1 MRNVGLITCSLFP
14 AIVVGCAVPV
24 GTLND
29 GPGDQN
35 TESVLVFPEDDD
47 PAIGALSFVEDEL
60 LVLPYPGADPE
71 AIALAVVDAGA
82 VILETTDELGLITLA
97 VPENR
102 LTAVAEQ
109 LAASG
114 LFESLHKNYF
124 YEAQLTPNDTLFTLQ
139 GFLTQVRAP
148 QAWDI
153 STGAEEIVVAVVDS
167 GIDREH
173 ADLAG
178 RIREG
183 WNIYANSGDF
193 GDVAGHGTLA
203 AGILAAAS
211 NNRAGVAGVTW
222 DCPLLVVRVTDLQGR
237 STGRH
242 LAAGILWALS
252 RGARVI
258 NVSFAPLWSNTVV
271 QAAAVQANNRGSLV
285 IISAGNGAGSTT
297 AAGYA
302 EALFVGAVTG
312 ADNIADFSDRG
323 PFVDLVAPGTAIRT
337 TAMGGAYTLANGTSF
352 AAPIVAGVAALAW
365 SVNPELRPTSIRSIL
380 TAGAMDLGAA
390 GKDNTFG
397 HGRID
402 AFGAVDRARSTAE
415 SPDVTAPV
423 VRITRPTA
431 GATLSGRTTTTVTAT
446 DAGGVA
452 EVRLAIDGIPYA
464 TDDRSPFQFVI
475 DTTAF
480 AAGTHT
486 LGFVAT
492 DLAGNSSTE
501 QRVSVRFAG
510 SSTGSTAPTVS
521 FRSPAEG
528 ASVSGNVTISATVSS
543 GSGLAAVEWFVDGE
557 SVLVVAASGNSSG
570 VSYVLRT
577 AGLARGAHT
586 VTLAVTDN
594 AGRQASAP
602 LNLIVR

>member
-1 MRNVGLITCSLFP
+1 MHTIRFIVCSLLLG
-14 AIVVGCAVPV
+14 AGAGCAVSV

-29 GPGDQN
+29 GPDEQD
-35 TESVLVFPEDDD
+35 TAASQLFPEDDD

-60 LVLPYPGADPE
+60 LVLPYPGADSD
-71 AIALAVVDAGA
+71 AIALAVADAGA
-82 VILETTDELGLITLA
+82 VIVGTIDELGLITLA
-97 VPENR
+97 VAEDR
-102 LTAVAEQ
+102 LTTVAEQ
-109 LAASG
+109 LAATG
-114 LFESLHKNYF
+114 LFESLHKNYY
-124 YEAQLTPNDTLFTLQ
+124 YEAQLTPNDTLFSLQ
-139 GFLTQVRAP
+139 GFLTQVGAP

-153 STGAEEIVVAVVDS
+153 STGDEEIAVAVVDS

-173 ADLAG
+173 ADLAD
-178 RIREG
+178 RIQEG
-183 WNIYANSGDF
+183 WNIYDNNGDF

-203 AGILAAAS
+203 AGVLAAAS
-211 NNRAGVAGVTW
+211 NNRAGVTGVTW
-222 DCPLLVVRVTDLQGR
+222 DCPLIVVRVTDLQGR

-271 QAAAVQANNRGSLV
+271 QAAAAQANNRGSLV
-285 IISAGNGAGSTT
+285 VISAGNGAGTTT

-302 EALFVGAVTG
+302 EALFVGAVT
-312 ADNIADFSDRG
+312 ATDRIADFSDRG
-323 PFVDLVAPGTAIRT
+323 SFVDLVAPGTAIRT

-352 AAPIVAGVAALAW
+352 AAPVVSGVAALAW
-365 SVNPELRPTSIRSIL
+365 SANPALRPTSIRSAL
-380 TAGAMDLGAA
+380 TETALDLGVD
-390 GKDNTFG
+390 GKDSTFG

-402 AFGAVDRARSTAE
+402 AFDAVDRARTSAE

-423 VRITRPTA
+423 VRITRPAA
-431 GATLSGRTTTTVTAT
+431 GATLSGRTTAVVSAS
-446 DAGGVA
+446 DGGGIA
-452 EVRLAIDGIPYA
+452 EVRLSVDGIPYA

-486 LGFVAT
+486 IAVVAT
-492 DLAGNSSTE
+492 DLAGNTSAE

-521 FRSPAEG
+521 FRSPADG

-557 SVLVVAASGNSSG
+557 SVLVVAASGQSSG

-594 AGRQASAP
+594 AGRQASAL

>member
-1 MRNVGLITCSLFP
+1 MICTLSLGV
-14 AIVVGCAVPV
+14 VVGCAVPV
-24 GTLND
+24 GSLDNGPEDQGTPATL
-29 GPGDQN
+29 
-35 TESVLVFPEDDD
+35 LFPEDDD
-47 PAIGALSFVEDEL
+47 PAIGALSIVEDEL

-71 AIALAVVDAGA
+71 AIAQALADAGV
-82 VILETTDELGLITLA
+82 VIVETIDELGLLSLA
-97 VPENR
+97 VPADR
-102 LTAVAEQ
+102 LTVVAEQ
-109 LAASG
+109 LAATG
-114 LFESLHKNYF
+114 LFESLHKNYLF
-124 YEAQLTPNDTLFTLQ
+124 EAQLTPNDTLFTLQ
-139 GFLTQVRAP
+139 SFFTQVRAP

-153 STGAEEIVVAVVDS
+153 TTGDEEIVVAIVDS
-167 GIDREH
+167 GIDRDH
-173 ADLAG
+173 ADLVG

-183 WNIYANSGDF
+183 WNIYDNNGNFS
-193 GDVAGHGTLA
+193 DVVGHGTLA
-203 AGILAAAS
+203 AGVLAAAS
-211 NNRAGVAGVTW
+211 NNRAGIAGVTW
-222 DCPLLVVRVTDLQGR
+222 DCPLVVVRVTDLQGR

-285 IISAGNGAGSTT
+285 IISAGNGAGTTT
-297 AAGYA
+297 APGYS
-302 EALFVGAVTG
+302 EALFVGAVTA
-312 ADNIADFSDRG
+312 ADRIADFSDRG

-352 AAPIVAGVAALAW
+352 AAPIVSGVAALAW
-365 SVNPELRPTSIRSIL
+365 SANPALRPTSIRSAL
-380 TAGAMDLGAA
+380 TAGAVDLGTE
-390 GKDNTFG
+390 GKDNTYG

-402 AFGAVDRARSTAE
+402 AFDAVDRARSTAE

-423 VRITRPTA
+423 VRISRPA
-431 GATLSGRTTTTVTAT
+431 ANATLSGRTTAVVSAT
-446 DAGGVA
+446 DAGGIA
-452 EVRLAIDGIPYA
+452 DVRLSIDGIPYA
-464 TDDRSPFQFVI
+464 TDDRAPFQFVI

-480 AAGTHT
+480 ASGTHT

-492 DLAGNSSTE
+492 DLSGNSSTE

-521 FRSPAEG
+521 FRAPADG

-577 AGLARGAHT
+577 AGMARGTHT

-594 AGRQASAP
+594 AGRQASAQ
-602 LNLIVR
+602 LNLTVR